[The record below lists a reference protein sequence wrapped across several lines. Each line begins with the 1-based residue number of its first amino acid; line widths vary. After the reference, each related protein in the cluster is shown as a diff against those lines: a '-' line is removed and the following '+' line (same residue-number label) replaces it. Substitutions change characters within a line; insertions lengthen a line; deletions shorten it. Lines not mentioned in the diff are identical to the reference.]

1 VNAAHGPRP
10 NQRETL
16 VNTNTNTN
24 TNTFRRLVA
33 TDFGYY
39 RVVTKV
45 TPHPALSP
53 R

>member
-1 VNAAHGPRP
+1 MNAAHGPRP

-24 TNTFRRLVA
+24 TTTFRRLVA

>member
-16 VNTNTNTN
+16 VNTNTNT
-24 TNTFRRLVA
+24 TT

>member
-24 TNTFRRLVA
+24 TTT

>member
-24 TNTFRRLVA
+24 TNT

>member
-24 TNTFRRLVA
+24 TNTTT